1 VINGSTIYE
10 PVLQHKIRELHANL
24 KLHAPILIA
33 YSGGVDSTFLLHE
46 ASRELGDEAVGI
58 IADSP
63 SLPRRSLAE
72 ALQNARN
79 FGARVE
85 VLATAELSDPRYSS
99 NPANRCYFCKLEL
112 FGKMQQL
119 ASERGFAAL
128 AYGENA
134 DDALLM
140 RPGAT
145 AAAEFQVIAPLRSA
159 GLTKI
164 EIRLMSRQRGLPTAD
179 QPAQPCLSSRIAYG
193 TEVTRDALLMVEKAE
208 ELVRSA
214 GFSVF
219 RVRYTANQP
228 GGEPEAK
235 LQIAVDEMGKLGPVE
250 SKIREDLRELGFRE
264 VSIDPNGYRP
274 PAAVRENRKKYLL

>member
-1 VINGSTIYE
+1 VINGSTICE
-10 PVLQHKIRELHANL
+10 PSLHDKIRNLHANL

-46 ASRELGDEAVGI
+46 ASRELGDGAVGI

-72 ALQNARN
+72 ALENAKI

-85 VLATAELSDPRYSS
+85 VVATAELSDPRYSS

-112 FGKMQQL
+112 FGKMQRL
-119 ASERGFAAL
+119 ALERGFAAL

-134 DDALLM
+134 DDALLL
-140 RPGAT
+140 RPGAM
-145 AAAEFQVIAPLRSA
+145 AASEFRVIAPLRSA
-159 GLTKI
+159 GLTKM
-164 EIRLMSRQRGLPTAD
+164 EIRLLSHQRGLPTAD
-179 QPAQPCLSSRIAYG
+179 QPAQPCLSSRIAHG

-208 ELVRSA
+208 EFVRSA

-219 RVRYTANQP
+219 RVRYAANQR

-235 LQIAVDEMGKLGPVE
+235 LQIAVEEMGKLGPVE
-250 SKIREDLRELGFRE
+250 SKIRENLGMLGFRE
-264 VSIDPNGYRP
+264 VKIDPNGYRP
-274 PAAVRENRKKYLL
+274 PAAVR